1 MAVSSK
7 NVSHRAPRATSSPDD
22 VRFGPKE
29 RDYVFS
35 VAMKYVKDEDEAA
48 DVTQDALL
56 LAYRH
61 RASFRGASR
70 YTTWLYRIAATT
82 SLMHLRKRRRT
93 PQSLALSIGDN
104 ADGTPSHEPAAP
116 GPSPEEK
123 IGSAEAARLA
133 DHHLDAMGDKYGRI
147 FMMRFFDGYT
157 ETEIARAL
165 GLNVSTV
172 KTRAYRARTYLKNQ
186 LAAAV

>member
-1 MAVSSK
+1 MAMPV
-7 NVSHRAPRATSSPDD
+7 PRPEAITSTTSDP

-35 VAMKYVKDEDEAA
+35 VAMKYVKDEEEAA

-93 PQSLALSIGDN
+93 PQVLALPIGDAGN
-104 ADGTPSHEPAAP
+104 DQPRGLEPAAT
-116 GPSPEEK
+116 GPSPEDDM
-123 IGSAEAARLA
+123 GGAEAARLA
-133 DHHLDAMGDKYGRI
+133 HRHLEDMGEKYGRI
-147 FMMRFFDGYT
+147 FMMRFFEGYT

-172 KTRAYRARTYLKNQ
+172 KTRAYRARTYLKHQ
-186 LAAAV
+186 LAAAI

>member
-1 MAVSSK
+1 MNATETRPFVQ
-7 NVSHRAPRATSSPDD
+7 TSSPDP
-22 VRFGPKE
+22 VRFGAKE

-48 DVTQDALL
+48 DVTQDAML

-93 PQSLALSIGDN
+93 PQVLTLAVGEAVGN
-104 ADGTPSHEPAAP
+104 EPRGVEPIAP
-116 GPSPEEK
+116 GPSPEDDV
-123 IGSAEAARLA
+123 GGAEAAALA
-133 DHHLDAMGDKYGRI
+133 HHLLDDMGDKYGRI
-147 FMMRFFDGYT
+147 FMMRFFEGYT
-157 ETEIARAL
+157 ETEIARQL

-172 KTRAYRARTYLKNQ
+172 KTRAYRARTYLKRE
-186 LAAAV
+186 LATAV

>member
-1 MAVSSK
+1 MGMPLK
-7 NVSHRAPRATSSPDD
+7 KMPPTSDP

-35 VAMKYVKDEDEAA
+35 VAMKYVKDEEEAA

-61 RASFRGASR
+61 RHSFRGASR

-93 PQSLALSIGDN
+93 PQVMALPVGEQGD
-104 ADGTPSHEPAAP
+104 GSGRGIEPPAP
-116 GPSPEEK
+116 GPSPEEDM
-123 IGSAEAARLA
+123 GGVEAARLA
-133 DHHLDAMGDKYGRI
+133 HRHLAEMGEKYGRI
-147 FMMRFFDGYT
+147 FMMRFFEGYT

-186 LAAAV
+186 LAPAV